1 MKCLVFIILLVC
13 LIAGCV
19 QSKKYSK
26 EYHKNLLASR
36 DKDDKHGKSKSLVSV
51 DQNKDA
57 CFYVIIVLETVSLP
71 ILAQFLTPKSFQ
83 HGPKIGSAKYPASC
97 VFLNAI
103 HDLQK
108 SIFGPT

>member
-1 MKCLVFIILLVC
+1 MAKNMK
-13 LIAGCV
+13 
-19 QSKKYSK
+19 
-26 EYHKNLLASR
+26 
-36 DKDDKHGKSKSLVSV
+36 KSLALV